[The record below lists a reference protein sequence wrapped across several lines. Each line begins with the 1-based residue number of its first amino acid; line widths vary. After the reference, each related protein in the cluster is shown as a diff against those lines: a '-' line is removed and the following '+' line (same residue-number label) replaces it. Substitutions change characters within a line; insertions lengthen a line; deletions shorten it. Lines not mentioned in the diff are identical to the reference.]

1 MKNIELLHQA
11 LKLNESPEVENLIKR
26 FILSNDEVKKEKLN
40 LFAFCGKKDQLR
52 DSILGIHHSEGYKY
66 ATNLWLAVKVKSE
79 YNPEFEGKIIDAKMQ
94 TIDEKYPNINGV
106 IPKDEQMR
114 YIPFNFSR
122 ILKIEKEFKL
132 DKKAGIKVGYIEI
145 EGIRLA
151 VEQMALIARFALNFG
166 ITEIGLNSPEKA
178 VKVGKGNEATAI
190 LMPMMFQT
198 GICDSKIYQL

>member
-26 FILSNDEVKKEKLN
+26 FILSNDEVKKGKLN
-40 LFAFCGKKDQLR
+40 LFAFCGNKKQVR
-52 DSILGIHHSEGYKY
+52 NSILGVYHCEGYQY
-66 ATNLWLAVKVKSE
+66 ATNLYLAVKVKSE

-94 TIDEKYPNINGV
+94 VIYDYYPDINGV

-114 YIPFNFSR
+114 YVPFNFSR
-122 ILKIEKEFKL
+122 ILEIEKKFKL

-178 VKVGKGNEATAI
+178 VKVVKGNEATAI